1 MKKYLLCLFFAIKCC
16 TLLGST
22 SFTDSLNDESF
33 RISFLKVNPSF
44 DEANKAHLLISHN
57 KSQNNFNIR
66 FVVPNYCYRYMT
78 TINDYFVIKTAKGDY
93 KFNNMVN
100 AVPLNSDKI
109 FHVMVI
115 GQYIFETTL
124 TTDNFKEI
132 FSQDIKKIEF
142 NFMPNDSIRVGVEK
156 LAKAKKLDE
165 LEKHMISL
173 AKRRIEVTIKE
184 PNQQEADRIKVLIK
198 NRF

>member
-1 MKKYLLCLFFAIKCC
+1 MKKYLLFLFFGLKCC
-16 TLLGST
+16 TLLGNT
-22 SFTDSLNDESF
+22 SLTDSLNDESF

-78 TINDYFVIKTAKGDY
+78 TINDYFVIKTVKGDY
-93 KFNNMVN
+93 KFNNIVN
-100 AVPLNSDKI
+100 AVPVNSDKI

-124 TTDNFKEI
+124 TIDDFKEI

-142 NFMPNDSIRVGVEK
+142 YFMPNDSIRVGVEK
-156 LAKAKKLDE
+156 LVKAKKLDE
-165 LEKHMISL
+165 LEKHMILL

-184 PNQQEADRIKVLIK
+184 PNQQEADRIKVFIK